1 LFKARSKK
9 SSTNSRSQFSKPSR
23 STKRED
29 SSTPKKFERKG
40 SSPFRDK
47 ERSFDSEKPRSP
59 RSNDGRTKAPF
70 QQSER
75 TESTFKKPFRK
86 SEDGA
91 SRERPRS
98 PRSSDSRSRTPFQR
112 SERTESTYKKPF
124 SHGDESSSSERP
136 RSPRSS
142 DSRSRTPFQ
151 RSERTESTYKKPF
164 SRGDESTSS
173 ERPRSPRSSDS
184 RSRTPFQ
191 RSERTE
197 STYKKPFP
205 RDDESSTSER
215 PRSPR
220 SSDSRSRTPFQR
232 SERTESTY
240 KKPFPRDD
248 ESSSGERPRSPRSSD
263 SRSRTPFQRSER
275 GSKPFER
282 SSRREDTKL
291 EPLTVRLKSAP
302 VNISKA
308 HSEFVDEENKEKR
321 VYVKSTP
328 GKRYTSRRPTGV
340 KKRGEIKKTPLTSKS
355 KLSVSSMLENAPIR
369 LNKYIADGGVA
380 SRRTADELIETGKV
394 TVNGAIVIDLGTKVS
409 KTDLVSVNGEPVS
422 FQKHLTYILLNKP
435 KDVITTVS
443 DELKRKTVF
452 DIVKIHSRLFPVG
465 RLDRNTTGALLL
477 TNDGELAYRL
487 THPKFEVPREYI
499 VKVDK
504 KITFEDA
511 KKISEGLE
519 LEDGLTSPCVIYVDP
534 LDKHRARLE
543 IKEGKNREVRRMFE
557 FLGYDVK
564 SLDRKSYSF
573 LTTKGLDRG
582 QYRHLTRYEIDR
594 LRSILGLE
602 DTLY

>member
-1 LFKARSKK
+1 VSNSFTRTYFIPTIPRKKIALFKARSKK
-9 SSTNSRSQFSKPSR
+9 SPTSSRSKFSKPSR
-23 STKRED
+23 PTKRED
-29 SSTPKKFERKG
+29 SSTFKKFERKG
-40 SSPFRDK
+40 STPFQSK
-47 ERSFDSEKPRSP
+47 ERSNDTDKPRSSRGNDSRSKTPFQKSERTETAYKKPFRQREEGDSSEKPRST
-59 RSNDGRTKAPF
+59 RGSDTRTKTPF
-70 QQSER
+70 QRSER
-75 TESTFKKPFRK
+75 TETAFKKPFRQR
-86 SEDGA
+86 EDGD
-91 SRERPRS
+91 SSERPRS
-98 PRSSDSRSRTPFQR
+98 TRSNDSRSRTPFQR
-112 SERTESTYKKPF
+112 SERL
-124 SHGDESSSSERP
+124 
-136 RSPRSS
+136 
-142 DSRSRTPFQ
+142 DSKR
-151 RSERTESTYKKPF
+151 
-164 SRGDESTSS
+164 
-173 ERPRSPRSSDS
+173 
-184 RSRTPFQ
+184 
-191 RSERTE
+191 
-197 STYKKPFP
+197 
-205 RDDESSTSER
+205 
-215 PRSPR
+215 
-220 SSDSRSRTPFQR
+220 
-232 SERTESTY
+232 
-240 KKPFPRDD
+240 
-248 ESSSGERPRSPRSSD
+248 
-263 SRSRTPFQRSER
+263 
-275 GSKPFER
+275 FEK
-282 SSRREDTKL
+282 SSRRDVETV

-302 VNISKA
+302 VKISKA
-308 HSEFVDEENKEKR
+308 HSEYVDEDNKEKR

-328 GKRYTSRRPTGV
+328 GKRYTARRPSV
-340 KKRGEIKKTPLTSKS
+340 LKKRGEIKKTTLSTKS

-369 LNKYIADGGVA
+369 LNKFIADGGVA
-380 SRRTADELIETGKV
+380 SRRTADELIESGKV
-394 TVNGAIVIDLGTKVS
+394 TVNGAIVIDLGSKVT
-409 KTDLVSVNGEPVS
+409 KTDLVAVNGEPVS

-452 DIVKIHSRLFPVG
+452 DIVKIHTRLFPVG

-504 KITFEDA
+504 KISFEDA

-557 FLGYDVK
+557 YLGYDVK

>member
-1 LFKARSKK
+1 MFKARSKK
-9 SSTNSRSQFSKPSR
+9 SSPHSRSNFSKPSR
-23 STKRED
+23 SSKREET
-29 SSTPKKFERKG
+29 STPKKYERKG
-40 SSPFRDK
+40 LSPFQSK
-47 ERSFDSEKPRSP
+47 ERF
-59 RSNDGRTKAPF
+59 N
-70 QQSER
+70 
-75 TESTFKKPFRK
+75 ES
-86 SEDGA
+86 D
-91 SRERPRS
+91 RPRS
-98 PRSSDSRSRTPFQR
+98 PRSSDSRSRTPFQK
-112 SERTESTYKKPF
+112 SEQSDSGFKKPF
-124 SHGDESSSSERP
+124 RQREEGASTDRPRSPRSTDSRSRTPFQKSEHSDSGFKKPFRQREEGASTDRP

-142 DSRSRTPFQ
+142 DSRSRTPF
-151 RSERTESTYKKPF
+151 K
-164 SRGDESTSS
+164 RG
-173 ERPRSPRSSDS
+173 
-184 RSRTPFQ
+184 
-191 RSERTE
+191 
-197 STYKKPFP
+197 
-205 RDDESSTSER
+205 
-215 PRSPR
+215 
-220 SSDSRSRTPFQR
+220 
-232 SERTESTY
+232 
-240 KKPFPRDD
+240 
-248 ESSSGERPRSPRSSD
+248 
-263 SRSRTPFQRSER
+263 ER
-275 GSKPFER
+275 GSKPFEK
-282 SSRREDTKL
+282 STRREDSPL
-291 EPLTVRLKSAP
+291 EPLTVRLKTAP
-302 VNISKA
+302 VRISKA
-308 HSEFVDEENKEKR
+308 HSEFVDEDTKEKR

-328 GKRYTSRRPTGV
+328 GKRYTSRRPSVV
-340 KKRGEIKKTPLTSKS
+340 KKRGEIKKSPLTSKS
-355 KLSVSSMLENAPIR
+355 KLTVSSMLENAPIR

-380 SRRTADELIETGKV
+380 SRRTADELIESGKV

-409 KTDLVSVNGEPVS
+409 KTDLVAVNGEPVS

-504 KITFEDA
+504 KISFEDA

-534 LDKHRARLE
+534 LDKQRARLE

-573 LTTKGLDRG
+573 LTTKGLERG

>member
-1 LFKARSKK
+1 M
-9 SSTNSRSQFSKPSR
+9 
-23 STKRED
+23 KRED
-29 SSTPKKFERKG
+29 SSTFKKFERKG
-40 SSPFRDK
+40 STPFQSK
-47 ERSFDSEKPRSP
+47 ERSNDTEKPRSSRGNDS
-59 RSNDGRTKAPF
+59 RSKTPF
-70 QQSER
+70 QKSER
-75 TESTFKKPFRK
+75 TETAFKKPFRQR
-86 SEDGA
+86 EDGD
-91 SRERPRS
+91 SSERPRS
-98 PRSSDSRSRTPFQR
+98 SRGSEFRSNTPFQR
-112 SERTESTYKKPF
+112 SERTETAFKKPF
-124 SHGDESSSSERP
+124 RQREERDSSEKP
-136 RSPRSS
+136 RSTRGSDTRSK
-142 DSRSRTPFQ
+142 TPFQ
-151 RSERTESTYKKPF
+151 RSERTETAFKKPF
-164 SRGDESTSS
+164 RQREDGDSS
-173 ERPRSPRSSDS
+173 ERPRSTRNNDSRPKTPYKRTDRSDS
-184 RSRTPFQ
+184 KR
-191 RSERTE
+191 
-197 STYKKPFP
+197 
-205 RDDESSTSER
+205 
-215 PRSPR
+215 
-220 SSDSRSRTPFQR
+220 
-232 SERTESTY
+232 
-240 KKPFPRDD
+240 
-248 ESSSGERPRSPRSSD
+248 
-263 SRSRTPFQRSER
+263 
-275 GSKPFER
+275 FEK
-282 SSRREDTKL
+282 SSRRDVETV

-302 VNISKA
+302 VKISKA
-308 HSEFVDEENKEKR
+308 HSEYVDEENKEKR

-328 GKRYTSRRPTGV
+328 GKRYTARRPSV
-340 KKRGEIKKTPLTSKS
+340 LKKRGEIKKTTLSTKS

-369 LNKYIADGGVA
+369 LNKFIADGGVA
-380 SRRTADELIETGKV
+380 SRRTADELIESGKV
-394 TVNGAIVIDLGTKVS
+394 TVNGAIVIDLGSKVT
-409 KTDLVSVNGEPVS
+409 KTDLVAVNGEPVS

-452 DIVKIHSRLFPVG
+452 DIVKIHTRLFPVG

-504 KITFEDA
+504 KISLEDA

-557 FLGYDVK
+557 YLGYDVK

>member
-1 LFKARSKK
+1 MFKARSKK
-9 SSTNSRSQFSKPSR
+9 NTTNSRSTFSKPSR
-23 STKRED
+23 TSKREETSSTKN
-29 SSTPKKFERKG
+29 FERKK
-40 SSPFRDK
+40 STPFQSK
-47 ERSFDSEKPRSP
+47 ERSFDSE
-59 RSNDGRTKAPF
+59 
-70 QQSER
+70 
-75 TESTFKKPFRK
+75 
-86 SEDGA
+86 
-91 SRERPRS
+91 RPRS
-98 PRSSDSRSRTPFQR
+98 QRSTTSRSRTPFKNNER
-112 SERTESTYKKPF
+112 SESPYKKVYTPSEEGASSERTYTPRSNDSRRRTPFKRSEGSESSYKKPF
-124 SHGDESSSSERP
+124 RKNDDGASSERP

-142 DSRSRTPFQ
+142 DSHTKTSYK
-151 RSERTESTYKKPF
+151 RSERST
-164 SRGDESTSS
+164 
-173 ERPRSPRSSDS
+173 
-184 RSRTPFQ
+184 
-191 RSERTE
+191 
-197 STYKKPFP
+197 
-205 RDDESSTSER
+205 
-215 PRSPR
+215 
-220 SSDSRSRTPFQR
+220 
-232 SERTESTY
+232 
-240 KKPFPRDD
+240 
-248 ESSSGERPRSPRSSD
+248 
-263 SRSRTPFQRSER
+263 
-275 GSKPFER
+275 KPFEK
-282 SSRREDTKL
+282 SSRRDGETV
-291 EPLTVRLKSAP
+291 EPLSVRLKSAP
-302 VNISKA
+302 VKISKA
-308 HSEFVDEENKEKR
+308 HSEFVDDEQKEKR

-328 GKRYTSRRPTGV
+328 GKRYTSRRPSAV
-340 KKRGEIKKTPLTSKS
+340 KKRSEVKKTTLTSKS
-355 KLSVSSMLENAPIR
+355 KLTVSSMLENAPIR

-380 SRRTADELIETGKV
+380 SRRTADELIESGKV
-394 TVNGAIVIDLGTKVS
+394 TVNGAIVIDLGTKVT
-409 KTDLVSVNGEPVS
+409 KTDLVAVNGEPVS

-519 LEDGLTSPCVIYVDP
+519 LEDGLTSPCIIYVDP
-534 LDKHRARLE
+534 VDKQRARLE

-573 LTTKGLDRG
+573 LTTKGLERG